1 MSYYIDPI
9 AMTAAQLLSC
19 SIAEDPTPAWIKDA
33 VYAVGD
39 EVHVPSK
46 HRVYRDAAGGAS
58 ATRPDL
64 DGTRWKDMRPT
75 NAWAP
80 FDEYTDTAAES
91 TTTDLTFVLASRFV
105 NAITLYGLAGAGV
118 SITIKDAPGPG
129 GAVIYSYPAGGGV
142 ARLKRPAR
150 GWYDYAYG
158 ERKEATTLLLTN
170 LPIRANA
177 EITITVTGNG
187 DQRRAIGMIVRGKL
201 RNLVGAGE
209 GGVEQDAEVSPKTY
223 TSRETMPDGR
233 QRVVVRGSSRDL
245 NMTISMERKYADAA
259 VQALTDL
266 MTRPVAWFAT
276 TKPGFQGLS
285 AFGIAQRS
293 PVRYRN
299 QTATIQLSVEGYV

>member
-19 SIAEDPTPAWIKDA
+19 SVTEDPTPAWVKDT
-33 VYAVGD
+33 VYAVGA
-39 EVHVPSK
+39 EVHVPSL

-91 TTTDLTFVLASRFV
+91 TTGDVTFVLASRFV
-105 NAITLYGLAGAGV
+105 NAIVLYGLAGAGV
-118 SITIKDAPGPG
+118 SVTIRDAPG
-129 GAVIYSYPAGGGV
+129 GAVIYRYPEGGGV

-158 ERKEATTLLLTN
+158 ERKAATTLLLTN
-170 LPIRANA
+170 LPIRKNA
-177 EITITVTGNG
+177 EITVTVTGNA

-201 RNLVGAGE
+201 RNLIGAGK
-209 GGVEQDAEVSPKTY
+209 GGVDQDAEVSPKTY

-233 QRVVVRGSSRDL
+233 QRTVVRGSSRDL
-245 NMTISMERKYADAA
+245 SMTISMDRKYADAA
-259 VQALTDL
+259 VQSLTDL

-276 TKPGFQGLS
+276 TEPGFQGLS

-299 QTATIQLSVEGYV
+299 TTATIQLSVEGYV